1 MAVSDDALLLRKWMA
16 KRDADAFAEV
26 VSRHSGMVYAT
37 CLRILRNTSQAED
50 AAQECF
56 MELARV
62 RTSIR
67 SSLGGWLH
75 TVAVRRSLDL
85 LRAETRRRR
94 RETKFVE
101 ETTMNAEPTWN
112 DIQKHLDEAIAA
124 LPDKLREP
132 IMYRFLEGQTH
143 NAIAQHLGVS
153 DSTVQYR
160 LNRGIEQIRRFLK
173 RRGVVAST
181 GVLASLMASHLA
193 AEAAPATLTVA
204 LGKLALAGAAGAVG
218 GATVTSITG
227 SVVAG
232 GIITMNKLI
241 VGGAVILV
249 GGVAALMVTQK
260 RPHERIRPAHQ
271 TIATDTIRKTPEPAV
286 SPSVVK
292 ERAQGEASAPPS
304 TGKHQDQSV
313 DKWKWLAED
322 EEKAR
327 ANWALRGKKPN
338 RERAKLL
345 FQPSGTTNRIFA
357 YATDTEFLSL
367 YEDSQLHY
375 PDSPLHK
382 SRVAWVDTAGRTIKT
397 MTPTDVSVGPA
408 AYVSKLG
415 AVVYMACADDKTKDI
430 CVMDNE
436 GNLNTLR
443 HLEPNECVYGLAASP
458 DSSEIVY
465 MLATRGQNQKR
476 DSLVWTDIESGE
488 TRSLGDFPDMD
499 RGLRQTVCW
508 GPGRDEVTCQVWS
521 QLQKGSLTPTE
532 NRLMVVS
539 TGESAEPYEVFPEI
553 TASMQSH
560 YKQCRYE
567 SFAWSP
573 DGSSF
578 AFVPSIPPEDDY
590 LYVARKGGSDC
601 RRMTF
606 DPVWGGIVWAPAG
619 GRIAFSAARREVFE
633 LQSYEIEFSPWADE

>member
-1 MAVSDDALLLRKWMA
+1 MAVSDALLLRKWMT

-37 CLRILRNTSQAED
+37 CLRILGNTSQAED

-56 MELARV
+56 MELARA
-62 RTSIR
+62 RTTIR
-67 SSLGGWLH
+67 SSLSGWLH

-94 RETKFVE
+94 REERFVE
-101 ETTMNAEPTWN
+101 ESTMNAEPTWD
-112 DIQKHLDEAIAA
+112 DIQKHLDEAIAS
-124 LPDKLREP
+124 LPNKLREP
-132 IMYRFLEGQTH
+132 IIYRFLEGQTQ

-160 LNRGIEQIRRFLK
+160 LNKGIEAIRKFLK

-193 AEAAPATLTVA
+193 AEAAPATLVVA

-260 RPHERIRPAHQ
+260 RPHERIEPAPQ
-271 TIATDTIRKTPEPAV
+271 TITADAIRKLPEPAV
-286 SPSVVK
+286 SPSVVN
-292 ERAQGEASAPPS
+292 ERAEGEASAPPS
-304 TGKHQDQSV
+304 IGKHQVESPN
-313 DKWKWLAED
+313 KWLAEI

-327 ANWALRGKKPN
+327 ADWALGTKKPN
-338 RERAKLL
+338 IEHAKLL
-345 FQPSGTTNRIFA
+345 FQPSGTQNGIVA
-357 YATDTEFLSL
+357 YATDTEFLIL
-367 YEDSQLHY
+367 CLDSQLH
-375 PDSPLHK
+375 K
-382 SRVAWVDTAGRTIKT
+382 WRMAWVDTVGRTIKT
-397 MTPTDVSVGPA
+397 MTPSDATVPCA

-415 AVVYMACADDKTKDI
+415 AIVYSTRADDKTEQMY
-430 CVMDNE
+430 VFDNE
-436 GNLNTLR
+436 GNTKTLR
-443 HLEPNECVYGLAASP
+443 HLEPNESVYGLAASP

-465 MLATRGQNQKR
+465 ILATRGGDGKR
-476 DSLVWTDIESGE
+476 DSLVWTDVESGE
-488 TRSLGDFPDMD
+488 TRYLVDFPDRD
-499 RGLRQTVCW
+499 KGLTPAVCW
-508 GPGRDEVTCQVWS
+508 GPGRDEVTCQMWR
-521 QLQKGSLTPTE
+521 QLQEGSTTRTE
-532 NRLMVVS
+532 HRLIAVS
-539 TGESAEPYEVFPEI
+539 TGQSAEPHELFPEI